1 MRTTAELRA
10 SPRGNL
16 EMLKQGE
23 MRATTVN
30 GRREMLPA
38 DPEEVARILRGRR
51 SNTPAA
57 RAKAKMAA
65 EAKKRG
71 LK

>member
-1 MRTTAELRA
+1 
-10 SPRGNL
+10 
-16 EMLKQGE
+16 MLKQGE